1 MSYLDVDHW
10 AIGKVSG
17 DFEVVYRLRLMHFCS
32 IILLYRSWTT
42 KGVRFCRP

>member
-10 AIGKVSG
+10 VIGKVSG

-32 IILLYRSWTT
+32 IILLYRS
-42 KGVRFCRP
+42 